1 MLELCN
7 NWYEQYKRSKNIGDK
22 IFKEIL
28 DFEVISINCNKKEVF
43 FFRIIQLF
51 QCELK
56 RYLSSDF

>member
-28 DFEVISINCNKKEVF
+28 DLEVISINCNKKED

-51 QCELK
+51 QYELK

>member
-28 DFEVISINCNKKEVF
+28 DLEVISISCNKKEDF
-43 FFRIIQLF
+43 FFV
-51 QCELK
+51 
-56 RYLSSDF
+56 

>member
-43 FFRIIQLF
+43 FFLV
-51 QCELK
+51 
-56 RYLSSDF
+56 

>member
-28 DFEVISINCNKKEVF
+28 DLEVISINCNKKERI

>member
-28 DFEVISINCNKKEVF
+28 DLEVIGINCNKKEDF
-43 FFRIIQLF
+43 F
-51 QCELK
+51 
-56 RYLSSDF
+56 S